1 MLVLW
6 FAELLQRHVPGRE
19 LLVTRRWT
27 TVGVF
32 GLAWL
37 LVGAGLARADSS
49 DVDRGRELLQEA
61 DFEGAL
67 AAFEQ
72 AEAAGGLDRDCVVRM
87 LEGRVLAHHGLGHR
101 GAMEQALV
109 ALAAL
114 DPEHAFGP
122 EVPPEVRERF
132 VQLAGASDGA
142 LGVRVSLLRG
152 GQGLTLVARP
162 LRAPPGLVRQV
173 RLLARVGEEGAW
185 KEGTGSVDLPEAE
198 SSDPVAWLVELVGP
212 GGAVLLRDEGTATL
226 GQPPTEATVT
236 QDGVEDEE
244 TPEQD
249 ASATGEA
256 GPLREAPPRPDESDG
271 GSGGLW
277 IGLGVGAVAV
287 VGAVVA
293 AVLLTSGGSDQTE
306 VQPPIV
312 EGF

>member
-1 MLVLW
+1 M
-6 FAELLQRHVPGRE
+6 
-19 LLVTRRWT
+19 TRRRT
-27 TVGVF
+27 TVGVL

-37 LVGAGLARADSS
+37 LAGAGLARADSS
-49 DVDRGRELLQEA
+49 DVARGRELLQEA

-72 AEAAGGLDRDCVVRM
+72 AEAAGGLDRDDVVRM

-109 ALAAL
+109 ALVAL

-122 EVPPEVRERF
+122 EVPPEVRDRF
-132 VQLAGASDGA
+132 AQLAEASGGP

-152 GQGLTLVARP
+152 GQGLTLMARP

-185 KEGTGSVDLPEAE
+185 KEGIGSVDLPEAE
-198 SSDPVAWLVELVGP
+198 PSDPVAWLVELVGP

-226 GQPPTEATVT
+226 GQPPTEATVA
-236 QDGVEDEE
+236 QDAVEAEGVPEE
-244 TPEQD
+244 D
-249 ASATGEA
+249 ASAVDES
-256 GPLREAPPRPDESDG
+256 GPLQEAPPRPGESDG
-271 GSGGLW
+271 GSSGLW
-277 IGLGVGAVAV
+277 IGLGVGAVVV

-293 AVLLTSGGSDQTE
+293 AVLLTSNGSDQTE

>member
-1 MLVLW
+1 MRAL
-6 FAELLQRHVPGRE
+6 FRNTELLQRHVPGRE
-19 LLVTRRWT
+19 LLVTGRWSAA
-27 TVGVF
+27 VF
-32 GLAWL
+32 GVAWL
-37 LVGAGLARADSS
+37 LAGAGLARADAG
-49 DVDRGRELLQEA
+49 DVARGRELLQEA

-72 AEAAGGLDRDCVVRM
+72 AEAAGGLDRDDVVRM

-109 ALAAL
+109 ALVAL
-114 DPEHAFGP
+114 DPEHTFGP

-132 VQLAGASDGA
+132 AQLAEASAGP

-152 GQGLTLVARP
+152 GEGLTLVARP

-198 SSDPVAWLVELVGP
+198 PSDPVAWLVELVGP
-212 GGAVLLRDEGTATL
+212 GGAVLLRDEGSATL
-226 GQPPTEATVT
+226 GQPPAEATVA

-244 TPEQD
+244 APEED
-249 ASATGEA
+249 GSAAGEA

-271 GSGGLW
+271 GSSGLW
-277 IGLGVGAVAV
+277 IGLGVGAVVV
-287 VGAVVA
+287 VGAAVA
-293 AVLLTSGGSDQTE
+293 AVLLTSGGSDQTQ
-306 VQPPIV
+306 VRPPIV